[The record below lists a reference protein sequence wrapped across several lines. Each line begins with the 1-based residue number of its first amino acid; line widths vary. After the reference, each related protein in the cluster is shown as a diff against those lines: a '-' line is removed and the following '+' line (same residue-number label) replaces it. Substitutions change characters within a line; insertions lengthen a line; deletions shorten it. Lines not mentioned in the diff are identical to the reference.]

1 MRRLIPALALLAG
14 PLAAQNSQC
23 IPLSSTDGSRRRCD
37 AAIDFVRA
45 YHPLA
50 GLAVAGGNP
59 VLGSG
64 GATGRLW
71 SFSVTLRVNGFSLSV
86 PDFSNVSSGGAV
98 PEDDEILAPAPVIEA
113 NVGLFRG
120 LDSGLL
126 ALDLLA
132 AAQLVPNEDIADG
145 IRVDPDAARVGP
157 VALGLGFGARIG
169 VLAERDLMPALA
181 VSVMRR
187 TVPRVGYGDLDAGDE
202 VAADVDLR
210 ATTLRVT
217 AGKRLAIVT
226 VAAGFGWSRYTGDA
240 LAAYDAGTGP
250 GESGTIGLDLD
261 QTRAMY
267 FLDAGLDFGLV
278 RIVGEIGYQRGRDQ
292 ALGTTFTGYD
302 DTSGTT
308 FYGIGLR
315 MGL

>member
-1 MRRLIPALALLAG
+1 MRLILCALVLVAA

-23 IPLSSTDGSRRRCD
+23 VPLSSGDGSRQRCD
-37 AAIDFVRA
+37 AAIDFTRA

-64 GATGRLW
+64 GATGKPGT
-71 SFSVTLRVNGFSLSV
+71 FSVTLRANGFRLSV
-86 PDFSNVSSGGAV
+86 PDLTNVSSGGTV
-98 PEDDEILAPAPVIEA
+98 PEDTDVLAPAPVIEG
-113 NVGLFRG
+113 NLGLFG
-120 LDSGLL
+120 GFASGLL
-126 ALDLLA
+126 ALDLLL
-132 AAQLVPNEDIADG
+132 AAQLVPNEDIAEE
-145 IRVDPDAARVGP
+145 IRVDPDAPRIGP
-157 VALGLGFGARIG
+157 VALGIGFGARIG
-169 VLAERDLMPALA
+169 VLEESDVVPGVA

-187 TVPRVGYGDLDAGDE
+187 TVPRVGYGNVAAGDE

-210 ATTLRVT
+210 ATTLRLT
-217 AGKRLAIVT
+217 AGKQVGMLA

-240 LAAYDAGTGP
+240 VATYDAGVGT
-250 GESGTIGLDLD
+250 GTIALELD

-267 FLDAGLDFGLV
+267 FLDAGLHVGLV

-292 ALGTTFTGYD
+292 RLGTTFAGYD

-308 FYGIGLR
+308 FYSIGLR
-315 MGL
+315 VGR